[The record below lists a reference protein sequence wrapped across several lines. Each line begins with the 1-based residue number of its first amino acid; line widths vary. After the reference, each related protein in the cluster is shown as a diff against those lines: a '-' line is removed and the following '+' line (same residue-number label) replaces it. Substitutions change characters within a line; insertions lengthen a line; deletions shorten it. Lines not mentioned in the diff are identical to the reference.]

1 MAKRFGAEVLEG
13 IPVQP
18 TIVFISPR
26 ARLRIDGSSV
36 PVTSAKELRTHL
48 RKGKPA
54 LTSQQTQA
62 TADLWQS
69 LV

>member
-1 MAKRFGAEVLEG
+1 VL
-13 IPVQP
+13 VN
-18 TIVFISPR
+18 PR

-54 LTSQQTQA
+54 LSPQQTQA
-62 TADLWQS
+62 IADQWQS
-69 LV
+69 LVQR